1 MQKQVTSPLKNTV
14 IKMGRR
20 IGIIMVI
27 IYRIIYVRTTMYILY
42 MIIYNRIF
50 NTFSKK
56 HIKNMQMY
64 SCIYKNIT

>member
-42 MIIYNRIF
+42 TIYDYI
-50 NTFSKK
+50 
-56 HIKNMQMY
+56 
-64 SCIYKNIT
+64 